1 MPLGID
7 PETALI
13 IGLVGAVGAIG
24 TFTVYDFA
32 AKAGPKLTV
41 ADLRP
46 AAPWEGLPLPI
57 FFYTKPELL
66 AELRRK

>member
-7 PETALI
+7 PETLLI
-13 IGLVGAVGAIG
+13 IGVLGGLGAIG
-24 TFTVYDFA
+24 TFAAYDFA
-32 AKAGPKLTV
+32 EKAGPELTL